1 MAEKEDKKN
10 KNTGETLPVVFIK
23 QMTLFPGISM
33 QFDLEKKS
41 SLKAVEAAMMSDQRI
56 FLVCDT
62 SDNEDKEEPARVGTV
77 ARIRQVLKLGNGMMR
92 IAVMGQSRA
101 TVRGLDTTTMRVV
114 WMSSDGRMP
123 TLSVVMVT

>member
-101 TVRGLDTTTMRVV
+101 TVRGLDKD
-114 WMSSDGRMP
+114 SAAYYSGEIRM
-123 TLSVVMVT
+123 L